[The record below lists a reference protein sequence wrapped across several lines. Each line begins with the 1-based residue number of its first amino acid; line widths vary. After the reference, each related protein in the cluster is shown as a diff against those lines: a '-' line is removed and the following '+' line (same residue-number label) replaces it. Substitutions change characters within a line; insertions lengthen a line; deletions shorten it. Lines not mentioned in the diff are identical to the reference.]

1 MEEALQKPL
10 CLLLSVCGV
19 QVLGAAVLAL
29 IHSLA
34 LLVYNPQCLRGSG
47 SCSPLVYLDP
57 CFSLLAMI
65 ILFAICIP
73 QVRPP
78 ASITDVSYGCV

>member
-1 MEEALQKPL
+1 MEETLQKPL
-10 CLLLSVCGV
+10 CLLLSVCGI
-19 QVLGAAVLAL
+19 QVLGVAVLAL

-47 SCSPLVYLDP
+47 TCSPLVYLDP

-65 ILFAICIP
+65 ILFAVCIP

-78 ASITDVSYGCV
+78 ASITDVSYGWI